1 MTVKYSKSNNEQF
14 ISDTFFHGSK
24 IMEEF
29 ARFALVSTVEI
40 SVECALDT
48 IEYERIPVD
57 EVSLKYLK
65 THINNDMIK
74 QMAVGFVT
82 DHLNDMKE
90 ILIEKINKAEV
101 IANITNIS
109 YKENANN
116 ANNITD
122 VGIDLGISFPTE

>member
-1 MTVKYSKSNNEQF
+1 MTVKYTKSNNEQF
-14 ISDTFFHGSK
+14 VSETFFHGSK

-29 ARFALVSTVEI
+29 ARYTLVNIVEI

-74 QMAVGFVT
+74 QMAIGFIT

-90 ILIEKINKAEV
+90 ILIEKVNKAEV

-109 YKENANN
+109 YKENANS
-116 ANNITD
+116 ITD
-122 VGIDLGISFPTE
+122 IGIDLGISFPTE

>member
-1 MTVKYSKSNNEQF
+1 
-14 ISDTFFHGSK
+14 
-24 IMEEF
+24 MEEF
-29 ARFALVSTVEI
+29 ARYTLVNIVEI

-74 QMAVGFVT
+74 QMAIGFIT

-90 ILIEKINKAEV
+90 ILIEKVNKAEV

-109 YKENANN
+109 YKENANS
-116 ANNITD
+116 ITD
-122 VGIDLGISFPTE
+122 IGIDLGISFPTE